1 MREKIQ
7 NRLKVSVDGIDL
19 TKLRD
24 IEFYVK
30 QTGFFGCYAPEVI
43 SSTEMLVIVPYKDA
57 MKLRKGNV
65 ELQFA
70 FVNEYGDPDASNV
83 NTILVEQLLKEAGY
97 DPL

>member
-7 NRLKVSVDGIDL
+7 NRLKISADGVDL
-19 TKLRD
+19 TKLSN

-30 QTGFFGCYAPEVI
+30 QIGFFGCYTPEVV
-43 SSTEMLVIVPYKDA
+43 SPTEMLVIVPYKDA

-65 ELQFA
+65 DLQFA
-70 FVNEYGDPDASNV
+70 FVNEYGDPDASGV
-83 NTILVEQLLKEAGY
+83 VTVPVEQFLKEAGY

>member
-7 NRLKVSVDGIDL
+7 NRLKISVDGVDL

-30 QTGFFGCYAPEVI
+30 QTGFFGCYTPEVI
-43 SSTEMLVIVPYKDA
+43 SPTEMLVIVPYSDA

-70 FVNEYGDPDASNV
+70 FVNEYGDPDASGV
-83 NTILVEQLLKEAGY
+83 VTVPVERFLKESGY

>member
-7 NRLKVSVDGIDL
+7 NRLKISVDGIDL

-30 QTGFFGCYAPEVI
+30 QTGFFGCYATEVI

-65 ELQFA
+65 DLQFA

-83 NTILVEQLLKEAGY
+83 NTVPVEQLLKEAGY

>member
-7 NRLKVSVDGIDL
+7 NRLKISVDGIDL

-30 QTGFFGCYAPEVI
+30 QTGFFGCYAPEV
-43 SSTEMLVIVPYKDA
+43 SSPTEMLVIVPYSDA

-65 ELQFA
+65 DLQFA

-83 NTILVEQLLKEAGY
+83 NTVPVEQLLKEAGY

>member
-7 NRLKVSVDGIDL
+7 NRLKISVDGIDL

-43 SSTEMLVIVPYKDA
+43 SPTEMLVNVPYKHA
-57 MKLRKGNV
+57 MRLRKGNV
-65 ELQFA
+65 DLQFA

-83 NTILVEQLLKEAGY
+83 NTVPVEQLLKEAGY

>member
-7 NRLKVSVDGIDL
+7 NRLKISVDGVDL
-19 TKLRD
+19 TKLSN

-30 QTGFFGCYAPEVI
+30 QIGFFGCYTPEVI

-65 ELQFA
+65 DLQFA
-70 FVNEYGDPDASNV
+70 FVNEYGDPDASGV
-83 NTILVEQLLKEAGY
+83 VTVPVEQLLKEAGY

>member
-7 NRLKVSVDGIDL
+7 NRLKISVDGVDL

-30 QTGFFGCYAPEVI
+30 QTGFFGCYAPELI

-57 MKLRKGNV
+57 MRLRKGNV
-65 ELQFA
+65 DLQFA

-83 NTILVEQLLKEAGY
+83 NTVTVEQLLKEAGY